1 MARIHHTIIALAAC
15 VALPAAAQTGT
26 ASTAAPAAAPATD
39 QMAADQSSCSSSAT
53 QATGYVPGQTPPPPM
68 TNPNAGAR
76 VSGAAVGA
84 VTGGAVGV
92 VQNNNHPYAPQGV
105 QDQHR
110 QDQAQAGAVA
120 GTMVGGAKVR
130 QGRRETAKAQ
140 QTATAQQQSKA
151 TAWENS
157 YGACM
162 TQRGYVAAK

>member
-1 MARIHHTIIALAAC
+1 MARILHTIIALAAC
-15 VALPAAAQTGT
+15 VALPAAAQTT
-26 ASTAAPAAAPATD
+26 VAPVPATD
-39 QMAADQSSCSSSAT
+39 QMAVDQSACSSAAT

-92 VQNNNHPYAPQGV
+92 AQNNNHPYAPQGV

-140 QTATAQQQSKA
+140 QTATTQQQAKA

>member
-1 MARIHHTIIALAAC
+1 MHRTIFALAAFI
-15 VALPAAAQTGT
+15 ALPAAAQTTT
-26 ASTAAPAAAPATD
+26 ASTTD
-39 QMAADQSSCSSSAT
+39 QMAIDQSACSSAAT

-110 QDQAQAGAVA
+110 QDKAQAGAVA

-140 QTATAQQQSKA
+140 QTTTAQQQTQA